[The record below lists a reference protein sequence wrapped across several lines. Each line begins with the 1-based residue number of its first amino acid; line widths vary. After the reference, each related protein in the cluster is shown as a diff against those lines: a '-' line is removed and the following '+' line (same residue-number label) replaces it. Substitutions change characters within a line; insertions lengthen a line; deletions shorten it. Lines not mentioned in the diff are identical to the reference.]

1 MKEELKRNGWSER
14 DLPNQPKGAKRKVA
28 IARRLRKETTM
39 TLKWIANRLEMGTW
53 TYVSNLVNA
62 KTRTQKGN

>member
-1 MKEELKRNGWSER
+1 MCKY
-14 DLPNQPKGAKRKVA
+14 DPNPQKGAKRKVA
-28 IARRLRKETTM
+28 VARRLRKETTM

-62 KTRTQKGN
+62 KNEIQKGN